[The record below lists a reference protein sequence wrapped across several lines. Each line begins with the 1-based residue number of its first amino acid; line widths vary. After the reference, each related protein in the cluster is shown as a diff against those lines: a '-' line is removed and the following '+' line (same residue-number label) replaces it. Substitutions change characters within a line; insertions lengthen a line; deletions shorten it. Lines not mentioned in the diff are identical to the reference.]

1 MVSYE
6 ELIYSFVDVYLK
18 TAVECSIC
26 KENYAMGDD
35 TAFLDEYMK
44 FFVSLLLAVEQ
55 DENLEL
61 ETVKGTL
68 EQRKQEK
75 ITEIQ
80 TFLREQVLETAME
93 SVKKEGFDAGIL
105 IDSDAYIKEIQRIYS
120 QIFDSGI
127 ANVKDNPIELLRY
140 IRTKEEIL

>member
-44 FFVSLLLAVEQ
+44 LFVSLLLAVKQ

-61 ETVKGTL
+61 ETVKKTL

-105 IDSDAYIKEIQRIYS
+105 IDSDAYVREIQRIYS
-120 QIFDSGI
+120 QIFDLGI

-140 IRTKEEIL
+140 IRTKEENL

>member
-44 FFVSLLLAVEQ
+44 LFVSLLLAVEQ

-61 ETVKGTL
+61 ETVKKTL

-105 IDSDAYIKEIQRIYS
+105 IDSDAYVREIQRIYS

-140 IRTKEEIL
+140 IRTKEENL

>member
-1 MVSYE
+1 MISYE

-44 FFVSLLLAVEQ
+44 LFVSLLLAVEQ

-61 ETVKGTL
+61 ETVKKTL

-105 IDSDAYIKEIQRIYS
+105 IDSDAYVKEIQRIYS

-140 IRTKEEIL
+140 IRTKEENL

>member
-1 MVSYE
+1 
-6 ELIYSFVDVYLK
+6 
-18 TAVECSIC
+18 
-26 KENYAMGDD
+26 MGDD

-44 FFVSLLLAVEQ
+44 LFVSLLLAVEQ

-61 ETVKGTL
+61 ETVKKTL

-105 IDSDAYIKEIQRIYS
+105 IDSDAYVKEIQRIYS

-140 IRTKEEIL
+140 IRTKEENL

>member
-44 FFVSLLLAVEQ
+44 LFVSLLLAVEQ

-61 ETVKGTL
+61 ETVKKTL

-105 IDSDAYIKEIQRIYS
+105 IDSDAYVREIQRIYS
-120 QIFDSGI
+120 QIFDLGI

-140 IRTKEEIL
+140 IRTKEENL

>member
-1 MVSYE
+1 MISYE

-44 FFVSLLLAVEQ
+44 LFVSLLLAVEQ

-61 ETVKGTL
+61 ETVKKTL

-105 IDSDAYIKEIQRIYS
+105 IDSDAYVKEIQRIYS

-127 ANVKDNPIELLRY
+127 ANVKDILLNC
-140 IRTKEEIL
+140 

>member
-1 MVSYE
+1 MISYE

-26 KENYAMGDD
+26 KENYAMGYD

-44 FFVSLLLAVEQ
+44 LFVSLLLAVEQ

-61 ETVKGTL
+61 ETVKKTL

-80 TFLREQVLETAME
+80 TFLREQVLET
-93 SVKKEGFDAGIL
+93 
-105 IDSDAYIKEIQRIYS
+105 Y
-120 QIFDSGI
+120 
-127 ANVKDNPIELLRY
+127 
-140 IRTKEEIL
+140 EILKKNQYGQYLKDVLDGKYIDKLHNL

>member
-44 FFVSLLLAVEQ
+44 LFVSLLLAVEQ

-61 ETVKGTL
+61 ETVKKTL

-105 IDSDAYIKEIQRIYS
+105 IDSDAYVREIQRIYS
-120 QIFDSGI
+120 QIFDLGI
-127 ANVKDNPIELLRY
+127 ANVKDNHIELLRY
-140 IRTKEEIL
+140 IRTKEENL

>member
-6 ELIYSFVDVYLK
+6 ELIYSCVDVYLK

-44 FFVSLLLAVEQ
+44 LFVSLLLAVEQ

-61 ETVKGTL
+61 ETVKKTL

-105 IDSDAYIKEIQRIYS
+105 IDSDAYVREIQRIYS
-120 QIFDSGI
+120 QIFDLGI

-140 IRTKEEIL
+140 IRTKEENL

>member
-1 MVSYE
+1 MISYE

-44 FFVSLLLAVEQ
+44 LFVSLLLAVEQ

-61 ETVKGTL
+61 ETVKKTL

-105 IDSDAYIKEIQRIYS
+105 IDSDAYVREIQRIYS
-120 QIFDSGI
+120 QIFDLGI

-140 IRTKEEIL
+140 IRTKEENL

>member
-127 ANVKDNPIELLRY
+127 SNVKDNPIELLRY

>member
-44 FFVSLLLAVEQ
+44 LFVSLLLAVEQ

-61 ETVKGTL
+61 ETVKKTL

-93 SVKKEGFDAGIL
+93 SVKKEGFDAGVL
-105 IDSDAYIKEIQRIYS
+105 IDSDAYVREIQRIYS
-120 QIFDSGI
+120 QIFDLGI

-140 IRTKEEIL
+140 IRTKEENL

>member
-44 FFVSLLLAVEQ
+44 LFVSLLLAV
-55 DENLEL
+55 
-61 ETVKGTL
+61 
-68 EQRKQEK
+68 
-75 ITEIQ
+75 
-80 TFLREQVLETAME
+80 
-93 SVKKEGFDAGIL
+93 
-105 IDSDAYIKEIQRIYS
+105 
-120 QIFDSGI
+120 
-127 ANVKDNPIELLRY
+127 
-140 IRTKEEIL
+140 

>member
-44 FFVSLLLAVEQ
+44 LFVSLLLAVEQ

-61 ETVKGTL
+61 ETVKKTL

-105 IDSDAYIKEIQRIYS
+105 IDSDAYVKEIQRIYS

-140 IRTKEEIL
+140 IRTKEENL

>member
-1 MVSYE
+1 MISYE

-44 FFVSLLLAVEQ
+44 LFVSLLWAVEQ

-61 ETVKGTL
+61 ETVKKTL

-105 IDSDAYIKEIQRIYS
+105 IDSDAYVKEIQRIYS

-140 IRTKEEIL
+140 IRTKEENL